1 MDTKPK
7 LTAAASTVQLIDL
20 TSHRLVIKSR
30 QQQKKYTQFNQVEMS
45 PFPFQPINT
54 TVLPFGLF

>member
-7 LTAAASTVQLIDL
+7 LTAASIYCSTN
-20 TSHRLVIKSR
+20 RLNISPTCNQIKTTT
-30 QQQKKYTQFNQVEMS
+30 KKYTQFNQVEMS